1 MDQTERSRL
10 IVTAGVLVA
19 AGVVLAAYLGGYRAK
34 PPVDTTVAV
43 PAAATSVA
51 AMQPEAPVAGPLP
64 VAVAP
69 PAPTC
74 PTEALAESGARGD
87 GLFALQSALTGTV
100 TDPGAFVAVAREA
113 GEQGHVRDAEVALMA
128 ACHVAEKSAGAQSAP
143 LADIKSQLGQH
154 YTALAARESGGAARD
169 AMLQRASTLYSESA
183 AIYAAALGKNASKT
197 RIAER
202 RLAALHSPAPVVAQP
217 RAVVVTAPPV
227 QAAAPMHVTPDTS
240 RMGSARSSLAN
251 RAPARTENL
260 GQVDSDLDRL
270 YSQARSVSRDPAGVQ
285 RRHQQALAQRS
296 ACRGDEACLRSWYA
310 LRRSQLFSEF

>member
-34 PPVDTTVAV
+34 PVETPAAV
-43 PAAATSVA
+43 PATAAVA
-51 AMQPEAPVAGPLP
+51 AAQPAAAVAGPLP

-74 PTEALAESGARGD
+74 PSEALAESGAGGD

-113 GEQGHVRDAEVALMA
+113 AGQGHVRDTEVALMA
-128 ACHVAEKSAGAQSAP
+128 ACHVAEKNAGPQSAP

-202 RLAALHSPAPVVAQP
+202 RLAALRAPAAVAVAQP

-240 RMGSARSSLAN
+240 RMGSARSSLAH
-251 RAPARTENL
+251 RAPARAEHL

-270 YSQARSVSRDPAGVQ
+270 YAQARAVSRDPAGVQ

-310 LRRSQLFSEF
+310 QRRSQLFSEF